1 VEEIMP
7 QIRMRFASLALAT
20 GLCAAALPI
29 AAQESLTENAA
40 IARALAREGIGARDD
55 ANRAEAAA
63 GVRTIGPLDNPDL
76 QLTRQTSGGST
87 EWQLGIVQPI
97 DLSGSRSA
105 LRRAARSEATA
116 VENEI
121 AWRRQ
126 QLIGET
132 RRAYVGCAAAGA
144 ELQVWRAYAT
154 DLAEAARIAE
164 ARAREGDTAVY
175 DVRRTRVAL
184 SAVTAELRL
193 AEGERS
199 AGCALLAALT
209 GFENPQIPPSAITEL
224 RSGGVTG
231 STRADLA
238 AQEAR
243 LEAASQ
249 RLTAARRARLPQV
262 ALGAGVWRVDEGA
275 GASYGP
281 MLSLGVS
288 LPLWNGGGAAVAEA
302 QAQASAREAELVIA
316 RRTIAA
322 EQQAAATRTRAA
334 RDAALA
340 AAEARDD
347 AARLGTIAS
356 TAYQAGEI
364 GVVELIDAYEA
375 QADGELSVIAHARR
389 AAEAAIAFD
398 LATGRTDP

>member
-1 VEEIMP
+1 VEEIMSK
-7 QIRMRFASLALAT
+7 IRMRIASLAVAS
-20 GLCAAALPI
+20 GLCVAALPLV
-29 AAQESLTENAA
+29 AQETLTEDAA
-40 IARALAREGIGARDD
+40 IARALSREGIAARDD
-55 ANRAEAAA
+55 ANRAEAEA
-63 GVRTIGPLDNPDL
+63 GVGMIGPLDNPDL
-76 QLTRQTSGGST
+76 ELTRQTAGGT
-87 EWQLGIVQPI
+87 IEWQLGIVQPI
-97 DLSGSRSA
+97 DLSGRRAA
-105 LRRAARSEATA
+105 LRRAARSEAEATG
-116 VENEI
+116 NDI

-126 QLIGET
+126 QLIAET

-144 ELQVWRAYAT
+144 ELQAWQAYAA
-154 DLAEAARIAE
+154 DLTEAARIAE

-184 SAVTAELRL
+184 SAVSAELRL

-199 AGCALLAALT
+199 AGCAELTALT

-224 RSGGVTG
+224 RSGAAFGG
-231 STRADLA
+231 TRADLA

-249 RLTAARRARLPQV
+249 RLSAARRARLPQIAV
-262 ALGAGVWRVDEGA
+262 GAGVWRVDEGT

-288 LPLWNGGGAAVAEA
+288 LPMWNGGGAAVAEA
-302 QAQASAREAELVIA
+302 EAQASARDAELVIA

-322 EQQAAATRTRAA
+322 EQQVAATRTRAA

-398 LATGRTDP
+398 LATGGTDQ